1 MNKRILCVLA
11 MAALLLMGCS
21 TGATAIAS
29 PVSRQA
35 TTAMITREEAQAIA
49 LEHAGLTADQ
59 VQGLRAEYEFDDG
72 IARYEV
78 RFRQGR
84 WEYDYEINAATGD
97 IISYD
102 RDILDFGG

>member
-1 MNKRILCVLA
+1 MNKRIVCVLL
-11 MAALLLMGCS
+11 MAALLLAGCGI
-21 TGATAIAS
+21 GAEAIVS

-35 TTAMITREEAQAIA
+35 TTAMITRDEAQTIV

-59 VQGLRAEYEFDDG
+59 VSGLRTEYEVDDG
-72 IARYEV
+72 VARYEV
-78 RFRQGR
+78 QFRQGR

-102 RDILDFGG
+102 RDVWDLGG